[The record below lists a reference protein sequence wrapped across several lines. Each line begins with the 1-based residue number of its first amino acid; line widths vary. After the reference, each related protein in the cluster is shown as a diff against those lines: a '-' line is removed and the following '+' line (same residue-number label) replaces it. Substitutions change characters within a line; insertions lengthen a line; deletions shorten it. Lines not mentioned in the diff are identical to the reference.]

1 MLFEE
6 MEFGFFQSLFSAQ
19 SLVFKGNREYAMSGD
34 LMGAYNVKV
43 EQFPHFYRVTACTER
58 KFAFWRDRPLA
69 DPTDEELIAMSG
81 SGESRLCAATRAKR
95 RVFDLINLNDW
106 DWFVTLT
113 VSGELCDR
121 YDAQQL
127 SRKLSVYLRNLVQ
140 RSGIAYLLIPEAHKD
155 GAYHAHAL
163 IRGELKVVDSGT
175 VTWQGQKK
183 PVKRS
188 TAQRMGVKPECLQT
202 VYNVPSWR
210 LGYSTAI
217 RTYGDGQQ
225 LAYYVGKYLTK
236 GNDKIFSRFY
246 WHSHNIKQ
254 WPEVY
259 FARTPDYS
267 CMPGVEYSNPV
278 GSERYKLLIVKDL
291 ERMKN

>member
-6 MEFGFFQSLFSAQ
+6 MDFGFFQSLFRDQ
-19 SLVFKGNREYAMSGD
+19 NPIIKGNREFSMCGD

-43 EQFPHFYRVTACTER
+43 EQFPHFYRVTACTDR
-58 KFAFWRDRPLA
+58 KFAFWRDRPIA
-69 DPTDEELIAMSG
+69 EPTDEELQAVT
-81 SGESRLCAATRAKR
+81 GESRLCAATRAKR

-113 VSGELCDR
+113 VSGDLCDR
-121 YDAQQL
+121 YDAQQI
-127 SRKLSVYLRNLVQ
+127 SRKLSVYLRNQVQ

-163 IRGELKVVDSGT
+163 IRGDLKVVESGT

-183 PVKRS
+183 PVKIA
-188 TAQRMGVKPECLQT
+188 TARRMGVKSEYLQP
-202 VYNVPSWR
+202 VYNVPGWR

-217 RTYGDGQQ
+217 KTYGDGQQ
-225 LAYYVGKYLTK
+225 LAYYVGKYITK
-236 GNDKIFSRFY
+236 GNDKIFGRYY
-246 WHSHNIKQ
+246 WHSQNLKQ

-259 FARTPDYS
+259 FGRSPDFTA
-267 CMPGVEYSNPV
+267 MPGVEYKSPV
-278 GSERYKLLIVKDL
+278 GNEKYKLLIVKDVEGNDTL
-291 ERMKN
+291 C